1 MKKSLFV
8 MALLWGPGWVC
19 PRVAGGKEA
28 TNEAPKIISETV
40 YFKDMSAYFYGQLP
54 FLRKG
59 VKFLDSSTA
68 LTPQE
73 GAERSLIVQGPGA
86 STDPNTVGTPV
97 RVTKDFSLYVD
108 KIKSEKEALLY
119 VLFLSRKGFPWME
132 TVKFNYFQDVPF
144 VALDYVGVS
153 TSAVA
158 LNGIKPP
165 TVVVQSGKWLGKK
178 SFIVVRAVVPLD
190 QPALAEKKI
199 LSGSNPLVLTELA
212 EATERVSESGDYSF
226 TLRRFPVKQFAIQ
239 NPLINLR
246 KPKK

>member
-1 MKKSLFV
+1 
-8 MALLWGPGWVC
+8 
-19 PRVAGGKEA
+19 
-28 TNEAPKIISETV
+28 
-40 YFKDMSAYFYGQLP
+40 
-54 FLRKG
+54 
-59 VKFLDSSTA
+59 
-68 LTPQE
+68 
-73 GAERSLIVQGPGA
+73 
-86 STDPNTVGTPV
+86 
-97 RVTKDFSLYVD
+97 
-108 KIKSEKEALLY
+108 
-119 VLFLSRKGFPWME
+119 ME